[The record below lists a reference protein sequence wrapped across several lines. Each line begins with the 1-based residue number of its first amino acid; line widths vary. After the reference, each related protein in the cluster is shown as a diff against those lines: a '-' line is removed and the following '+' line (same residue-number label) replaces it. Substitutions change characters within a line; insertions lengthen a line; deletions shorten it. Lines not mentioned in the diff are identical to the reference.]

1 MAFTPIDAGK
11 LKSSLAVKLT
21 GVTNSIRD
29 LRTRFG
35 TVTHNVALVW
45 VAWSGER
52 RGQGAATVK
61 LRIDILPVPVVTKG
75 LASKVDSGGERE
87 EGTIRVK
94 DINATMAF
102 SLLTGIEPNES
113 ESLPNVEFFYEVT
126 EYTPA
131 GEGITRRFTPGKP
144 PEYTAAPPGWS
155 VTLVRSYDD
164 PDADHNSR
172 E

>member
-1 MAFTPIDAGK
+1 MTWGPILFVGFEGGEFITAE
-11 LKSSLAVKLT
+11 LAVPQRYSRKQAFGRAIHTQSTDT
-21 GVTNSIRD
+21 G
-29 LRTRFG
+29 G
-35 TVTHNVALVW
+35 TVTVRLQADSPTIALLS
-45 VAWSGER
+45 A
-52 RGQGAATVK
+52 QLKA
-61 LRIDILPVPVVTKG
+61 D
-75 LASKVDSGGERE
+75 LAPGGERE